1 MNLKSLAIPLGWFSI
16 GLGLAELIAPRR
28 IAEAHGAPLAKP
40 LVQGFGAREI
50 AAGIGILAAPAS
62 SAGLWARAAGDV
74 LDIGAAGA
82 AAAQAK
88 GRARMIAL
96 GTLAFVTGALA
107 IDLLVARAVA
117 NDDQGEL
124 AAA

>member
-1 MNLKSLAIPLGWFSI
+1 MNLKSLAIPLGWVSI

-28 IAEAHGAPLAKP
+28 IAEAHGAPRAKP

-82 AAAQAK
+82 AAAQAR

-96 GTLAFVTGALA
+96 GTLAFVTTALA

-117 NDDQGEL
+117 SGDGREDK
-124 AAA
+124 AA

>member
-1 MNLKSLAIPLGWFSI
+1 MKLKSLAVPLGWFSI

-40 LVQGFGAREI
+40 LVQGSGAREI

-82 AAAQAK
+82 AAAQAR
-88 GRARMIAL
+88 GRARIIAL

-117 NDDQGEL
+117 SDNGMEP